1 MISEKTKQI
10 TETEEDKVKQFNS
23 MLCELKR
30 VDIVLKREENKRK
43 DVKYF
48 PFVETAP
55 LNLDTDIC
63 TVKDFVALDTE
74 TTGLDPVGNDIVEV
88 SAVRFTDFKP
98 VSLFTTL
105 LKPSVPIS
113 EKASEISGITNEM
126 VENSPSFSEI
136 KSSLKDFIGN
146 LPIVAHNASFDI
158 KFLYASGFD
167 FDKDAVFYDTLALSR
182 EHITYCEKTK
192 CKPKSY
198 RLGNICSTCDIYFD
212 GAHRA
217 SADALATGLL
227 FTYIV
232 NHTICGVGR
241 KK

>member
-1 MISEKTKQI
+1 MI
-10 TETEEDKVKQFNS
+10 TEELKQKAEAEEEKIRQFNS
-23 MLCELKR
+23 VLNGLEK
-30 VDIVLKREENKRK
+30 VDITLRNEKNVRK
-43 DVKYF
+43 DAVLS
-48 PFVETAP
+48 PFIKTAP
-55 LNLDTDIC
+55 IC
-63 TVKDFVALDTE
+63 EVKNFVVLDTE
-74 TTGLDPVGNDIVEV
+74 TTGLDPACNDIVEI
-88 SAVRFTDFKP
+88 SAIRFENFKP

-105 LKPSVPIS
+105 LKPNIPIL
-113 EKASEISGITNEM
+113 ERASEISGITNEM

>member
-1 MISEKTKQI
+1 MI
-10 TETEEDKVKQFNS
+10 TEELKRKAEAEEEKIRQFNS
-23 MLCELKR
+23 VLNGLEKI
-30 VDIVLKREENKRK
+30 DITLRSEKNIRK
-43 DVKYF
+43 DAALS
-48 PFVETAP
+48 PFIKTAP
-55 LNLDTDIC
+55 IC
-63 TVKDFVALDTE
+63 EVKNFVVLDTE
-74 TTGLDPVGNDIVEV
+74 TTGLDPACNDIVEI
-88 SAVRFTDFKP
+88 SAIRFENFKP

-105 LKPSVPIS
+105 LKPNIPIS
-113 EKASEISGITNEM
+113 ERASEISGITNEM

-167 FDKDAVFYDTLALSR
+167 FDKNTVFYDTLALSR

-232 NHTICGVGR
+232 NHTICGTGR
-241 KK
+241 EK